1 MEINEKNQY
10 TPKVNV
16 TLKHKAKQK
25 ILKVEKKDIIKN
37 NNLNYINIGK
47 NINKIEDNNK
57 QKNNNDIKE
66 YELINQNKQI
76 QNYSIKFNHNN
87 IMKNNNLYQKNVL
100 KELGDDFKENIYNTV
115 DFQNNKYKDFLNEP
129 KNTDPDAKNNTIIRD
144 KNNSTNKTHIL
155 KDNVSLKKDFN
166 ENNSIF
172 NQIISRFKKFNENYQ
187 KFIKHTAKSNIF
199 SNKIKTR
206 TNNINDI
213 KDENNNQFDKEKKEN
228 EEKNKNIKLIKVNY
242 RNINEIKKN
251 KTNFFVNKPLNIS
264 NAGKDIRN
272 KKIINNKDLSFKE
285 VSKYQGNDIL
295 SRTNVFL
302 LNKINSRR
310 YIRNKSEKSKDKNII
325 TNCKYNSLKSYKDN
339 RTISYNPV
347 RFGFN
352 SEKREFST
360 KRFHKKNKTNSNI
373 KNFIFKS
380 NKILNYPKI
389 LDSKY
394 AKTIE
399 NSNKCDKNY
408 LMKRD
413 NKQNKTKKKDFIEER
428 TFILNLNSTVDNDKR
443 HYTDNNLLY
452 FNTNSINENKC
463 FTDKRNYKDE
473 NSIPNNKIQ
482 TILALK
488 SLHNNPR
495 IIGLKNVEPLKI
507 NANNEYIKLPDN
519 IAIKDNFQNNT
530 SFMDKNHNITNNNL
544 VQKMNLYVKPLSKKK
559 YADNF
564 SKEKLLYKT
573 ENNINDLTITQLYKS
588 NNSTE
593 ENKNFNDKI
602 NYIKKP
608 ILKKFVGSKKIN
620 IKKDIQE
627 AEKNKRIDNNID
639 INNKIKNQVNNI
651 DNNINDVNIISFP
664 KLSSLNRFKKYYNYY
679 TKIPIKNI
687 CFIDKIRKDKKNKQ
701 YNDFKK
707 NFCEEYK
714 KVLNQRIKSLDYL
727 KNGSEDIKGK
737 SISNFYSKNITTFKN
752 ENLYENKIFFSLN
765 NLKNSSEIKIPRK
778 NSKRRAITEEKFA
791 LGCSKLNKILSKK
804 VKNNNLFNGSKIN
817 TQLVAL

>member
-1 MEINEKNQY
+1 M
-10 TPKVNV
+10 
-16 TLKHKAKQK
+16 
-25 ILKVEKKDIIKN
+25 
-37 NNLNYINIGK
+37 
-47 NINKIEDNNK
+47 
-57 QKNNNDIKE
+57 
-66 YELINQNKQI
+66 
-76 QNYSIKFNHNN
+76 
-87 IMKNNNLYQKNVL
+87 
-100 KELGDDFKENIYNTV
+100 
-115 DFQNNKYKDFLNEP
+115 
-129 KNTDPDAKNNTIIRD
+129 
-144 KNNSTNKTHIL
+144 
-155 KDNVSLKKDFN
+155 
-166 ENNSIF
+166 
-172 NQIISRFKKFNENYQ
+172 
-187 KFIKHTAKSNIF
+187 
-199 SNKIKTR
+199 
-206 TNNINDI
+206 
-213 KDENNNQFDKEKKEN
+213 
-228 EEKNKNIKLIKVNY
+228 
-242 RNINEIKKN
+242 
-251 KTNFFVNKPLNIS
+251 
-264 NAGKDIRN
+264 
-272 KKIINNKDLSFKE
+272 
-285 VSKYQGNDIL
+285 
-295 SRTNVFL
+295 
-302 LNKINSRR
+302 
-310 YIRNKSEKSKDKNII
+310 
-325 TNCKYNSLKSYKDN
+325 
-339 RTISYNPV
+339 
-347 RFGFN
+347 
-352 SEKREFST
+352 
-360 KRFHKKNKTNSNI
+360 
-373 KNFIFKS
+373 
-380 NKILNYPKI
+380 
-389 LDSKY
+389 
-394 AKTIE
+394 
-399 NSNKCDKNY
+399 
-408 LMKRD
+408 
-413 NKQNKTKKKDFIEER
+413 
-428 TFILNLNSTVDNDKR
+428 DNDKR

-482 TILALK
+482 AILALK

-495 IIGLKNVEPLKI
+495 IIGLKNVEPLNI

-519 IAIKDNFQNNT
+519 IAIKDNFQNNI

-588 NNSTE
+588 NNSIE

-687 CFIDKIRKDKKNKQ
+687 CFIDKIRKDKKSKQ
-701 YNDFKK
+701 YNDFQK

-804 VKNNNLFNGSKIN
+804 VKNNNLFNGSKIDDIFDIHTKNISRQIQNLNNNLNNINNNEKENGGIETKYKINFLLNQNSENKYSQNNENKKINEINHFNIIKNNEAEDYFYNIHHIKNSKNKKSSIPSRKASN
-817 TQLVAL
+817 TDKFKNKEKLTIIDKFVYEEILKDLENYLKFLEEEYNQKESNAIDVVNYVYSWKTIDDLMMNGKTKLEDIIKIYIEICKNKNFDKKDLPKINRYIKSIIEYYIFDFSKNQIEIVHLNMIELFKSLFEMNSNSSEVFKEILGDLLFILLKYKLYFMKDLNIFIEKSKETQINIAKIVKYSILASGRCLKQYHNDFKYTKLFNNNEIFTEYVTNEISYLNRKI